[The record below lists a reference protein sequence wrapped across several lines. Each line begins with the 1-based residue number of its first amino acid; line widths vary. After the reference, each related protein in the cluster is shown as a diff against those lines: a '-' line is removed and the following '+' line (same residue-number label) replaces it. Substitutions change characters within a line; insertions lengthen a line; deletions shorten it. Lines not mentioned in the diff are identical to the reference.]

1 MRKLFTLLVALFAT
15 TCLWAHNFEVDGI
28 YYNYLDGNNVE
39 VTYKG
44 SYPSYDDNEYSGVV
58 NIPNNITYY
67 GTTYCV
73 TSIGDEAFDGC
84 TSLTSITIPNSVTS
98 IGDYAFDGC
107 SSLTSITIPE
117 SVTSIGWGAFYGC
130 TSLTSPVYN
139 AHCFAYMP
147 TSYSGAYTIPEGI
160 KQIAGAAFDGCSSL
174 TSITIT
180 NSVTSIGDHAF
191 YDCASLTS
199 ITIPN
204 SVTSIGSNAFYNC
217 TSLTSITIPES
228 VTSIGQGAFEHTR
241 IYNINWENDVLYIS
255 NCLIKAN
262 DYISG
267 SYTIKDNTRL
277 IADYAFYN
285 CSKLTSITIP
295 ESVTS
300 IGDYAFRGCT
310 SLTSITIPESI
321 TSIGDYAFCRCSSL
335 TSITIPNSVTSIGWW
350 AFYNCSRLTSITIP
364 ESVTSIG
371 DDAFYGCSSLVS
383 IVWNAKNFADFTE
396 AQNASFY
403 SIRSQINSFT
413 FGEKVEHIPAYLCY
427 YMDKLTSIAI
437 PNSVTSIGSNAF
449 YDCSK
454 LTKTNYT
461 GDVASWCN
469 IKFGNSS
476 ANPMSNSHNFYIN
489 DQEIKDLVI
498 PNTVDSIHDYA
509 FRSCTSLTSIT
520 IPNSVT
526 SIGSSAFESCFSL
539 TSVTIPNSVTSIGN
553 YAFYFCWDIT
563 SVTCESTTPPTMNWT
578 AFHNGLNGII
588 PQYLYVPCGCVSAY
602 KAADGWKNF
611 ANIQEPL
618 AEYSIDI
625 KSQNNNMGSAT
636 VDKNTL
642 CGNQISAIPNYGYHF
657 VQWSDG
663 NLDNPRS
670 LVLIQDTILTAEF
683 APNNY
688 TITTRSNYTER
699 GSTLGDTTTTYLN
712 YITISAIPN
721 YGYHFTLWNDG
732 NTDNPRRIQVNQD
745 KTYTAYFDKNIYSIT
760 TNCNHTQGS
769 VNSVSTSEYLD
780 NITLTATPHIGYQFI
795 QWSDGQ
801 TDNPRDFI
809 LTQDT
814 TFTAEFA
821 QAFSGQCG
829 DNLYWSYD
837 EGSKTISISGTGN
850 MYDYTPT
857 TQPWI
862 LFKEELKEVAIA
874 NTATSL
880 GKSAFAGSIRLAK
893 VEIGANVENIADSV
907 FAGCNRL
914 YHVYCYPTYP
924 PFAEQSSFANYNVY
938 LHVPCEE
945 KEAYEL
951 DMIWGNFKNIECIG
965 AESENI
971 TTDDVIVSP
980 STDNVTITWPT
991 EENADTYSIVIE
1003 KDNEVFCTLTFN
1015 ADGLLLNI
1023 AFAPARNGSHHAAQY
1038 AAQTA
1043 KGLRFTVTGL
1053 EEATTY
1059 AYNITAKDASDKTIK
1074 SHSGEFTT
1082 MGSVATKVDN
1092 ITTNDSNIQK
1102 ILRDG
1107 QLLIL
1112 RDGKTYSVMG
1122 QEMQNNF
1129 ELRIQNYVQARA
1141 EMLALFLWEGWRDS
1155 GESAGDGAPDKKGYT
1170 KGIPRVYKNN
1180 RYIDISRR
1188 KKYPKHLLPY
1198 GHPRDGNRVL
1208 TEW

>member
-73 TSIGDEAFDGC
+73 TSIRGNAFYNCTSLTSVTIGNGVTSIGDEAFDGC
-84 TSLTSITIPNSVTS
+84 TSLTSVTIGNGVKS
-98 IGDYAFDGC
+98 IGYHAFDGC

-1122 QEMQNNF
+1122 QEM
-1129 ELRIQNYVQARA
+1129 
-1141 EMLALFLWEGWRDS
+1141 
-1155 GESAGDGAPDKKGYT
+1155 
-1170 KGIPRVYKNN
+1170 
-1180 RYIDISRR
+1180 
-1188 KKYPKHLLPY
+1188 
-1198 GHPRDGNRVL
+1198 
-1208 TEW
+1208 